1 MDSRHPEITQRVSQ
15 NLTTAR
21 DNVTERQIRNWFSEI
36 KDYLVA
42 KNLFEITK
50 CPNRVFNADESA
62 FYLQPKG
69 DKVLTRK
76 GEKNVYRPGND
87 EKECI
92 TVLVTANA
100 EGIMAPPM
108 IVFTYT
114 RVPGYISANIPESWG
129 IENSENGWMC
139 SATFYEY
146 MTNIF
151 EPWLTEQK
159 IARPIVFFVD
169 GHVSHLTLH
178 LSNFCVEKQIE
189 LISLFPNSTH
199 LLQPMDVAVFRPL
212 KHAWKLEVQQWRLD
226 NSGHKLQK
234 QHFGKVLEAA
244 LKHIS
249 EDTIRNGFKVSGLCP
264 FNEHNVK
271 FTKLSKTS
279 LSEENRGG
287 NLAINA
293 KILLSGLEDRI
304 GRERKNSFEMCLLEG
319 NIEWNGPIEEKT
331 LYEIWKSIKLETNE
345 RQDDGR
351 NNEEAVVLQPLHSS
365 PPLNLNNEKNT
376 DYESA
381 HPHCTPIKDAISEE
395 VNLQP
400 INSKK
405 EDYLDWEEFFMA
417 TAFLAAKRSKDP
429 HTQVGAC
436 IVNDDKV
443 IVGVGYN
450 GMPKGCHD
458 DEFPWGKN
466 SDDPLEKKSLYG

>member
-1 MDSRHPEITQRVSQ
+1 
-15 NLTTAR
+15 
-21 DNVTERQIRNWFSEI
+21 
-36 KDYLVA
+36 
-42 KNLFEITK
+42 
-50 CPNRVFNADESA
+50 
-62 FYLQPKG
+62 
-69 DKVLTRK
+69 
-76 GEKNVYRPGND
+76 
-87 EKECI
+87 
-92 TVLVTANA
+92 
-100 EGIMAPPM
+100 MAPPM

-129 IENSENGWMC
+129 IGNSENGWMC

-169 GHVSHLTLH
+169 DHVSHLTLH

-189 LISLFPNSTH
+189 LKSLFPNSTH

-331 LYEIWKSIKLETNE
+331 FYEIWKSIKLETNE
-345 RQDDGR
+345 RRDDGR

-395 VNLQP
+395 VNLQLNNINKENYGPFLKMYKPPDSADSYRP
-400 INSKK
+400 ICLVSC
-405 EDYLDWEEFFMA
+405 L
-417 TAFLAAKRSKDP
+417 L
-429 HTQVGAC
+429 
-436 IVNDDKV
+436 KV
-443 IVGVGYN
+443 
-450 GMPKGCHD
+450 
-458 DEFPWGKN
+458 
-466 SDDPLEKKSLYG
+466 LEKMIKNRLQWWLEKQGKLRKTQDGLRQKYCIGKITSIDEISENLVEVKFLRASRKVTYKFVWPQVEDEGAIQVSEVVKELTNPIPDKRGGLLFSGKELKPYLEYLQ